1 MSNLLNAIISK
12 QTVNPKAQDKIPAFT
27 FDSDG
32 KTKPAEYKGK
42 LLPSRIIGSP
52 VEYVKDLKKDVISI
66 GRAAKGKANDH
77 ELGRINDL
85 AMKMGSF
92 ALATYLFI
100 KNPLKLNKAME
111 FAGFTT
117 FFTSMALWPKLA
129 IQLPLKL
136 RTGVDIHQKYIDSQ
150 GRKKMLFQD
159 PQYDL
164 TDLYS
169 REDLDMLG
177 NKLKVN
183 KNLPDRDNFIKQRA
197 KKTAVQGNT
206 LWMMTAG
213 FATPLMSALGCNL
226 LEKPIGK
233 AIESYDIISSTL
245 KLNRG
250 VTTGPISNLK
260 QTLADNSLRK
270 FLQKNADR
278 VMDESFISELS
289 SKLGKNSNSAVI
301 IDAIKDEIS
310 SLKRN
315 VKIDEQ
321 FIKEV
326 LSGVINEDTLNKLN
340 DGQKTLLNQAMEEG
354 SSSRIAD
361 ILIDSMQITKKHD
374 RIKLNKNIVNL
385 LDNAKKSKSVP
396 VLRDITDKINIINNN
411 IKEFAAEKNLL
422 DKYISAKIGDK
433 SGTYIANQWSRV
445 GNKFVKLLKLSDK
458 ELKLISE
465 GNMDILTNKL
475 SSLASSDVEYDN
487 VIKELLDLIND
498 YEAKTGSTFV
508 SKIKQKS
515 NEICTKASN
524 NMNSNGLEK
533 LAKRISSEVQKGTL
547 ENSININAQERI
559 TGAQSSFYRLIQS
572 LDLFKRIKSGKLERQ
587 LAEILKAEGREIDKE
602 QIKKL
607 TDACQNVIL
616 NATTTDYVEKL
627 RSSAFNLSEFEY
639 KTVMRVLFDN
649 GLEDDVTS
657 SLQQSLTNCN
667 IGIDRAKE
675 MLEGYRKYKDEVMNK
690 IANWQNNIT
699 PELSRRTV
707 SGVTNSANAVERNS
721 LAGKSIKN
729 YIQDLSKQV
738 YNSHKWLK
746 IFGISMAVLTAVT
759 LIAGLAI
766 GRKSKM
772 EKQVEEESKKNG

>member
-1 MSNLLNAIISK
+1 MSNVLNTIISK
-12 QTVNPKAQDKIPAFT
+12 QTVNPKAQDKLPVFT
-27 FDSDG
+27 FDSEG

-42 LLPSRIIGSP
+42 LLPSSIIGSP

-66 GRAAKGKANDH
+66 GKAAKGNANDH

-92 ALATYLFI
+92 ALATYLFV

-117 FFTSMALWPKLA
+117 FFASMALWPKLA

-169 REDLDMLG
+169 REDLDILG

-250 VTTGPISNLK
+250 VTTGPISTLK
-260 QTLADNSLRK
+260 QRLADNSLRK

-289 SKLGKNSNSAVI
+289 SILGQNADSAVI

-326 LSGVINEDTLNKLN
+326 LSGVINEDTLSNLT
-340 DGQKTLLNQAMEEG
+340 DSQKALLQKAMEEG
-354 SSSRIAD
+354 SSSKIAK

-374 RIKLNKNIVNL
+374 KIKLSKNIINL
-385 LDNAKKSKSVP
+385 LEREKKARSVP
-396 VLRDITDKINIINNN
+396 KLSDITDKINLIHSGMR
-411 IKEFAAEKNLL
+411 EFTQEKGLL
-422 DKYISAKIGDK
+422 DRFISARIGDK

-445 GNKFVKLLKLSDK
+445 GNKLVKLLKLSDK
-458 ELKLISE
+458 ELRLISE

-475 SSLASSDVEYDN
+475 SALASTDVEYDS
-487 VIKELLDLIND
+487 VIRELFDLIND
-498 YEAKTGSTFV
+498 YETKTGTSFI
-508 SKIKQKS
+508 SKIEQKS
-515 NEICTKASN
+515 HEICTKASS
-524 NMNSNGLEK
+524 NMQSNGLEK
-533 LAKRISSEVQKGTL
+533 LAQRISSEVQNGTL
-547 ENSININAQERI
+547 ENGININAQERI

-572 LDLFKRIKSGKLERQ
+572 LDIFKRMKSGKLERQ
-587 LAEILKAEGREIDKE
+587 LAEILKEEGHNVDSE
-602 QIKKL
+602 QINKL
-607 TDACQNVIL
+607 IEACKNVIL

-627 RSSAFNLSEFEY
+627 KSSGFNLSESEY
-639 KTVMRVLFDN
+639 KAVMRVLFDN

-667 IGIDRAKE
+667 IGIDRVKE

-690 IANWQNNIT
+690 IANWQNNMT
-699 PELSRRTV
+699 PELSQCTV
-707 SGVTNSANAVERNS
+707 SGITNSANAVERNN

-729 YIQDLSKQV
+729 YMQDLSKQV

-759 LIAGLAI
+759 LIIGLTI